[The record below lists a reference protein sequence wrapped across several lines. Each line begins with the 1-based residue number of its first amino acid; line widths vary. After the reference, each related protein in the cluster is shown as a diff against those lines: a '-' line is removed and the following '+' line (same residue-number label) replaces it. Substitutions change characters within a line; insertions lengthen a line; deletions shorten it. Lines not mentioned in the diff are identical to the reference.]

1 MLLFLI
7 CFISCLFITTAQDA
21 YRTMLTPQSCA
32 SLPFLIEHTWTM
44 YGEAIPAADILN
56 RMAKALDVSADYLLN
71 ETLQDKSADAI
82 SDEELLSQF
91 RKIEQLPAQKKKLI
105 KEFLDAFIF
114 KSDLQKQLAQ

>member
-1 MLLFLI
+1 
-7 CFISCLFITTAQDA
+7 
-21 YRTMLTPQSCA
+21 
-32 SLPFLIEHTWTM
+32 M